1 MNEAK
6 KYAEYWGANDSPL
19 SNQELYKLMQNFADE
34 QLKKLES
41 KLKDEYSKGWKA
53 GYGMAVSDEVIL
65 ESKLKAVEG
74 LLEVA
79 VCPNHCN
86 NGAIQVAEDDWEQCE
101 WCGVKNELKNQ

>member
-1 MNEAK
+1 MSKELKRPPHKNLINVDTNYAIDLN
-6 KYAEYWGANDSPL
+6 KYID
-19 SNQELYKLMQNFADE
+19 Q
-34 QLKKLES
+34 
-41 KLKDEYSKGWKA
+41 
-53 GYGMAVSDEVIL
+53 L

-101 WCGVKNELKNQ
+101 WCGVKNELKKQ